1 MEIYKVIFKDKQ
13 QSITVQAD
21 CVTEAIT
28 EAKYILESQG
38 ITPAKVDSVWSLV
51 YMG

>member
-1 MEIYKVIFKDKQ
+1 MEIYKVVFKDKH
-13 QSITVQAD
+13 SITVQAD

-28 EAKYILESQG
+28 EAKYILKSQG

-51 YMG
+51 YMD